1 MTEQQRQVQ
10 RWLSRGL
17 WQMEEI
23 DQLREERR
31 EILTRLTKITQS
43 MTGETVSASKD
54 PHKYDILVSLDLDID
69 NKIKALDKTLC
80 EIREAITGLSD
91 SRYRTAMT
99 WHYCNGFKWEDV
111 ADKMGYE
118 VRQVYRFNRLSLK
131 ELEGIKKETVD

>member
-1 MTEQQRQVQ
+1 MTEQQKQIQ

-23 DQLREERR
+23 DQLREERD
-31 EILTRLTKITQS
+31 EMLAKLTKITQS
-43 MTGETVSASKD
+43 LTGDIIAGTKD

-69 NKIKALDKTLC
+69 KKIKTLDKTLC

-91 SRYRTAMT
+91 SRCRTAMT
-99 WHYCNGFKWEDV
+99 WHFVTGYKWEDV

-118 VRQVYRFNRLSLK
+118 VSQMYRFQNQSLR
-131 ELEGIKKETVD
+131 ELEIKKETVD

>member
-1 MTEQQRQVQ
+1 MTETQK
-10 RWLSRGL
+10 WLHRGL

-54 PHKYDILVSLDLDID
+54 PHKYDILVSLDVDID
-69 NKIKALDKTLC
+69 NKIKALDRTLC
-80 EIREAITGLSD
+80 EIREAIKQLED
-91 SRYRTAMT
+91 SRCRTALT
-99 WHYCNGFKWEDV
+99 WHYCNGLKWEEV

-118 VRQVYRFNRLSLK
+118 VRQVYRFNRISLK
-131 ELEGIKKETVD
+131 ELDGIIRSEID